1 MEQLVFYFLIFD
13 CRCRSCCAAVKTTGV
28 QCNSAAETQS
38 RWRAKEN
45 IWAGKLPE
53 PEEQAL
59 YRGTTVLDGAAVCV
73 WLCSEQRSCRL
84 HTVTAD
90 DSLPLTGQ
98 ISVMLNGFTGS
109 SENLFSLSDG
119 FILILHLQEL
129 LVWFS
134 IAGTVCA
141 DDDAQRGSIL
151 QLRNCGFPV
160 GINTKLWSCFH
171 KSSNDSV
178 FSPNTNMKHVLKR
191 SFWHWTC
198 CWCFLCLI
206 LNWDHD
212 LCVEWM
218 FFIKQ

>member
-98 ISVMLNGFTGS
+98 ISVTLNGFTGS
-109 SENLFSLSDG
+109 SENLFSLSEWVYFDPPPTG
-119 FILILHLQEL
+119 ASCVVFHRWHSLCWWWCPERFDSAAEEL
-129 LVWFS
+129 WVP
-134 IAGTVCA
+134 
-141 DDDAQRGSIL
+141 RG
-151 QLRNCGFPV
+151 
-160 GINTKLWSCFH
+160 H
-171 KSSNDSV
+171 
-178 FSPNTNMKHVLKR
+178 
-191 SFWHWTC
+191 
-198 CWCFLCLI
+198 
-206 LNWDHD
+206 
-212 LCVEWM
+212 
-218 FFIKQ
+218 